1 VKSSL
6 LYSTRNHSAKMVR
19 RRVILVVRDGWGY
32 TEETVGN
39 AVHIAK
45 TPNNDR
51 YMEHYPWTLLK
62 CTGNAVGL
70 PEGTQGGSEPGHLTM
85 GAGRIVWQPLEDIN
99 RSIRDGS
106 FYENQP
112 FLDAILRC
120 RETGGKLHLA
130 GLFSDQGIHGT
141 THHLYAFLELARREG
156 FNRVYIHC
164 FLDGRDVPERSAAEF
179 LKETLRVIE
188 EKGVGR
194 LASIVGRY
202 YAMDRDTNWGRTE
215 KAYDLLTLGV
225 GRKERDPFKA
235 LEHVYAEDPELTDY
249 YVEPI
254 VLTEQDGSPVATIDD
269 GDSFLLWN
277 FRSDRARQITYAL
290 TDAEFSEFRRRKTP
304 DIFYVCMSVYDQKLT
319 LPVAYPQHTVR
330 NNLGNV
336 LSAAGLRQLRVA
348 ETEKYAHVTFFFNSQ
363 VEEPNPGEDRML
375 VPSPKVPSYE
385 DKPEMSAHEITGRL
399 IPEIARD
406 IYDFILVNYANG
418 DLVGH
423 SANLDAGVKAC
434 EVVDEC
440 LGMVVDAGLRKGYT
454 VLVTGDH
461 GNVETMF
468 YPDGSPNPS
477 HGLNPVP
484 FILIS
489 DDEALRNISLKK
501 EMGLS
506 SVAPTVL
513 RIMNLEK
520 PVEMDADHLF
530 L

>member
-1 VKSSL
+1 
-6 LYSTRNHSAKMVR
+6 MVQS
-19 RRVILVVRDGWGY
+19 RVILVVRDGWGY
-32 TEETVGN
+32 TEETAGN
-39 AVHIAK
+39 AAHIAE
-45 TPNNDR
+45 TPNDDR
-51 YMEHYPWTLLK
+51 YMEQYPWTLLK

-106 FYENQP
+106 FYEKQP
-112 FLDAILRC
+112 FLDAIRRC

-130 GLFSDQGIHGT
+130 GLLSDQGIHGT
-141 THHLYAFLELARREG
+141 TNHLYALLELARREG
-156 FNRVYIHC
+156 FDRVYVHC
-164 FLDGRDVPERSAAEF
+164 FLDGRDVPERSAEGF
-179 LKETLRVIE
+179 LEETLRVIE

-194 LASIVGRY
+194 IASMVGRY
-202 YAMDRDTNWGRTE
+202 YAMDRDTNWGRTR
-215 KAYDLLTLGV
+215 KAYDLLTLGE
-225 GRKERDPFKA
+225 GRKEKDPFEA
-235 LEHVYAEDPELTDY
+235 LEHAYSEDPDLTDY

-254 VLTEQDGSPVATIDD
+254 ALTEEDGTPIATLDD
-269 GDSFLLWN
+269 GDAFIFWN

-290 TDAEFSEFRRRKTP
+290 TMDEFSEFKRRKTP
-304 DIFYVCMSVYDQKLT
+304 DVFYVCMSVYDQSLD
-319 LPVAYPQHTVR
+319 LPVAYKQHKVT

-336 LSAAGLRQLRVA
+336 LSAAGLRQLRIA

-363 VEEPNPGEDRML
+363 IEEPNPGEDRIL

-385 DKPEMSAHEITGRL
+385 DQPEMSAYEITDRL
-399 IPEIARD
+399 VPEIKGNT
-406 IYDFILVNYANG
+406 YDFILVNYANG

-423 SANLDAGVKAC
+423 SANLEAGVKAC

-440 LGMVVDAGLRKGYT
+440 LGRVVDAGLSEGYT

-461 GNVETMF
+461 GNIETMF

-477 HGLNPVP
+477 HGVNPVP

-489 DDEALRNISLKK
+489 GEQELQGMKLRDG
-501 EMGLS
+501 EGLS
-506 SVAPTVL
+506 SIAPTILKLMDVP
-513 RIMNLEK
+513 K
-520 PVEMDADHLF
+520 PPEMTGEAL